1 MGTVTVQKH
10 TTLNPISLVGE
21 EAGIC
26 WGADTT
32 DEAKNYK
39 RGVDCIKSDHGRA
52 MEFPQIYL
60 VLDGWSA
67 KVIREFYTHIGG
79 APTRL
84 QASTRYIDYSKGFD
98 SVTPPSISGNE
109 EAEETW
115 NEFMATVAPTVEKLK
130 ELGVPNEDATNVLPL
145 AYMTKVVVR
154 TNLRNLIDMSHQRLC
169 TRAYWEFR
177 QLMKEIFWQLE
188 NYSDEWEDLIYDLKV
203 FKPKCELLGY
213 CPETRGCGKKGK
225 RTDESKHADEVQKP
239 LDFIW
244 NEKTQKVVS
253 RDDNYVMGE

>member
-1 MGTVTVQKH
+1 MGTVTIQKH
-10 TTLNPISLVGE
+10 TTLNPITMIGE

-26 WGADTT
+26 WGADIT
-32 DEAKNYK
+32 DEEKNYK
-39 RGVDCIKSDHGRA
+39 RGVECIKSDHGRA

-60 VLDGWSA
+60 VLAGWSA

-84 QASTRYIDYSKGFD
+84 QASTRYIDYSNGFY
-98 SVTPPSISGNE
+98 SVTPPSVENNTD
-109 EAEETW
+109 ALAAW
-115 NEFMATVAPTVEKLK
+115 NEFMQTVAPKIEQLK
-130 ELGVPNEDATNVLPL
+130 KLGVPNEDATNVLPL
-145 AYMTKVVVR
+145 SYMTKVVVR
-154 TNLRNLIDMSHQRLC
+154 TNLRNIIDMCHQRLC

-177 QLMKEIFWQLE
+177 QLMKEILRQLE
-188 NYSDEWEDLIYDLKV
+188 NYSDEWEDLVHDLKV

-225 RTDESKHADEVQKP
+225 RTEESRRTDEAQKP

-244 NEKTQKVVS
+244 NGETQTKVVS
-253 RDDNYVMGE
+253 RDERYD

>member
-10 TTLNPISLVGE
+10 TMTNPISLIGE

-52 MEFPQIYL
+52 MEFPQVFL

-154 TNLRNLIDMSHQRLC
+154 TNLRNLIDMSRQRLC

-213 CPETRGCGKKGK
+213 CPETRGCGKKKGK
-225 RTDESKHADEVQKP
+225 
-239 LDFIW
+239 
-244 NEKTQKVVS
+244 N
-253 RDDNYVMGE
+253 

>member
-10 TTLNPISLVGE
+10 TMTNPISLIGE

-32 DEAKNYK
+32 DAAKNYK

-52 MEFPQIYL
+52 MEFPQVFL

-98 SVTPPSISGNE
+98 SVIPPSISGNE

-154 TNLRNLIDMSHQRLC
+154 TNLRNLIDMSRQRLC

-225 RTDESKHADEVQKP
+225 RTDESKRTDETQKP

-244 NEKTQKVVS
+244 NGKTQTKVVS
-253 RDDNYVMGE
+253 RDERYD

>member
-10 TTLNPISLVGE
+10 TMTNPISLIGE

-52 MEFPQIYL
+52 MEFPQVFL

-154 TNLRNLIDMSHQRLC
+154 TNLRNLIDMSRQRLC

-188 NYSDEWEDLIYDLKV
+188 NYSDEWEDLIYNLKV

-225 RTDESKHADEVQKP
+225 R
-239 LDFIW
+239 
-244 NEKTQKVVS
+244 
-253 RDDNYVMGE
+253 GEERCSTT

>member
-10 TTLNPISLVGE
+10 TMTNPISLIGE

-32 DEAKNYK
+32 DAAKNYK

-52 MEFPQIYL
+52 MEFPQVFL

-84 QASTRYIDYSKGFD
+84 QASTRYIDYSKGFYN
-98 SVTPPSISGNE
+98 VMPPAIKDNPKATE
-109 EAEETW
+109 VW
-115 NEFMATVAPTVEKLK
+115 NEFMDNVAPTIDKLRMC
-130 ELGVPNEDATNVLPL
+130 GIANEDATNVLPL

-154 TNLRNLIDMSHQRLC
+154 TNLRNLIDMSRQRLC

-213 CPETRGCGKKGK
+213 CPETRGCGKKAK
-225 RTDESKHADEVQKP
+225 RSETNESHD
-239 LDFIW
+239 
-244 NEKTQKVVS
+244 
-253 RDDNYVMGE
+253 

>member
-26 WGADTT
+26 WGADTE
-32 DEAKNYK
+32 DSEKNYK
-39 RGVDCIKSDHGRA
+39 RGVDCIKANHGRA
-52 MEFPQIYL
+52 MEFAQVYL

-67 KVIREFYTHIGG
+67 KVIRELYTHIGG

-84 QASTRYIDYSKGFD
+84 QASTRYIDYSKGFY
-98 SVTPPSISGNE
+98 SVTPASVQKNE
-109 EAEETW
+109 EALKVW
-115 NEFMATVAPTVEKLK
+115 NEYMGTVAPMIEKLK
-130 ELGVPNEDATNVLPL
+130 SLGIPNEDATNVLPL
-145 AYMTKVVVR
+145 SYMTKVVVR
-154 TNLRNLIDMSHQRLC
+154 TNLRQLIDMSRQRMC
-169 TRAYWEFR
+169 NRAYWEFR
-177 QLMKEIFWQLE
+177 ELMKEILWQLE
-188 NYSDEWEDLIYDLKV
+188 NYSEEWEDIIYDLKV

-225 RTDESKHADEVQKP
+225 RTDESKRTDEAQKP

-244 NEKTQKVVS
+244 NWETQTKVVS
-253 RDDNYVMGE
+253 RDERYD